1 ALTPSPSPPG
11 RGAGGEGAPVDE
23 RGLRESAASLTPT
36 PLPGGEGLYTLS
48 TSDRWIISKLQRLEA
63 EAAQHFA
70 DYRFDLL
77 AASLYQFIWNEYCDW
92 YLELTKPVMQGMDE
106 LAKRGAQRT
115 LVRVLEVALRLLHP
129 IMPFITEE
137 IWQRVGPLAGKTGKT
152 IMLEPYPVSNPERID
167 EAAEA
172 DVEWLKGFMLGV
184 RQIRGEMDIPPGK
197 PVPVLI
203 QNATPADAERIARFT
218 DSVSFLAR
226 LESIRVLTAS
236 DEAPQSATA
245 LLGSMKILVPMAG
258 LIDKA
263 AELARLAK
271 LKAKLEND
279 LKMNEARLAS
289 DKFVN
294 GAPAAVIDKERAR
307 VAQQKAELAT
317 LAEQESRISA
327 L

>member
-1 ALTPSPSPPG
+1 
-11 RGAGGEGAPVDE
+11 
-23 RGLRESAASLTPT
+23 
-36 PLPGGEGLYTLS
+36 
-48 TSDRWIISKLQRLEA
+48 
-63 EAAQHFA
+63 
-70 DYRFDLL
+70 
-77 AASLYQFIWNEYCDW
+77 
-92 YLELTKPVMQGMDE
+92 
-106 LAKRGAQRT
+106 
-115 LVRVLEVALRLLHP
+115 
-129 IMPFITEE
+129 
-137 IWQRVGPLAGKTGKT
+137 IWQRVGPLAGKAGST
-152 IMLEPYPVSNPERID
+152 IMLQPYPVADLAKID

-184 RQIRGEMDIPPGK
+184 RQIRGEMDIAPGK

-203 QNATPADAERIARFT
+203 QNASADDAERIARFT

-226 LESIRVLTAS
+226 LESIRVLSAS
-236 DEAPQSATA
+236 EEAPQSATA

-271 LKAKLEND
+271 LKAKLQKD
-279 LKMNEARLAS
+279 LETNEARLAS

-294 GAPAAVIDKERAR
+294 GAPAAVIEKERAR

-317 LAEQESRISA
+317 LAEQEARISA

>member
-1 ALTPSPSPPG
+1 
-11 RGAGGEGAPVDE
+11 
-23 RGLRESAASLTPT
+23 
-36 PLPGGEGLYTLS
+36 
-48 TSDRWIISKLQRLEA
+48 
-63 EAAQHFA
+63 
-70 DYRFDLL
+70 
-77 AASLYQFIWNEYCDW
+77 
-92 YLELTKPVMQGMDE
+92 
-106 LAKRGAQRT
+106 
-115 LVRVLEVALRLLHP
+115 
-129 IMPFITEE
+129 
-137 IWQRVGPLAGKTGKT
+137 
-152 IMLEPYPVSNPERID
+152 
-167 EAAEA
+167 
-172 DVEWLKGFMLGV
+172 MLGV

-203 QNATPADAERIARFT
+203 QNASEADAERIARFQS
-218 DSVSFLAR
+218 SVSFLAR
-226 LESIRVLTAS
+226 LESIRVLSAA

-279 LKMNEARLAS
+279 LKMNEARLSS

-317 LAEQESRISA
+317 LTEQEAPISA
-327 L
+327 PASAPAWRRCASGRRRPDR